1 MIFGLFSGIFWALDT
16 IVLSYISAFV
26 LIICFFHDFIAVWL
40 LFFTS
45 KIKLKKQELKIL
57 ILAGIAGGL
66 GMILYLLG
74 IYLSSASIAG
84 VLSSL
89 YPIFSAVLA
98 HFVLR
103 EYLSLLGYFGL
114 VLAIFGTFMLFN
126 INLSE
131 FSFLGAFCAL
141 GCAFCW
147 GSECVIVKLALNK
160 GTDEKTALFI
170 RQCVSSFFSF
180 VGILVV
186 FSLGKLDFSQSNLYL
201 VCVASVLGTISY
213 FFYYKAISK
222 LGALKAMG
230 LNISYSAWIVVFG
243 VFFGSQINMYLLL
256 CALIIIFGCLL
267 SNAKTIKIEV
277 K

>member
-45 KIKLKKQELKIL
+45 KINLKKQELKIL

-213 FFYYKAISK
+213 LFYYKAISK

>member
-45 KIKLKKQELKIL
+45 KINLKKQELKIL

-126 INLSE
+126 INLNE

-160 GTDEKTALFI
+160 GADEKTALFI

-180 VGILVV
+180 VGILAV

-213 FFYYKAISK
+213 LFYYKAISK

>member
-45 KIKLKKQELKIL
+45 KINLKKQELKIL

-126 INLSE
+126 INLNE
-131 FSFLGAFCAL
+131 FSFLGAFCAF

-147 GSECVIVKLALNK
+147 GSECVIVKLALNT
-160 GTDEKTALFI
+160 GTDEQTALFI

-180 VGILVV
+180 VGILAV

-213 FFYYKAISK
+213 LFYYKAISK

>member
-45 KIKLKKQELKIL
+45 KINLKKQELKIL

-147 GSECVIVKLALNK
+147 GSECVIVKLAL
-160 GTDEKTALFI
+160 FI

-186 FSLGKLDFSQSNLYL
+186 FSLSKLDFSQSNLYL

-213 FFYYKAISK
+213 LFYYKAISK

>member
-1 MIFGLFSGIFWALDT
+1 M
-16 IVLSYISAFV
+16 

-45 KIKLKKQELKIL
+45 KINLKKQELKIL

-103 EYLSLLGYFGL
+103 ECLSLLGYFGL

-126 INLSE
+126 INLNE

-213 FFYYKAISK
+213 LFYYKAISK

-230 LNISYSAWIVVFG
+230 LNISYSAWIVVLG

-267 SNAKTIKIEV
+267 SNAKTIKLR
-277 K
+277 

>member
-45 KIKLKKQELKIL
+45 KINLKKQELKIL

-126 INLSE
+126 INLNE

-160 GTDEKTALFI
+160 GRAEKTARFI

-186 FSLGKLDFSQSNLYL
+186 FSLSKLDFSQSNLYL

-213 FFYYKAISK
+213 LFYYKAISK